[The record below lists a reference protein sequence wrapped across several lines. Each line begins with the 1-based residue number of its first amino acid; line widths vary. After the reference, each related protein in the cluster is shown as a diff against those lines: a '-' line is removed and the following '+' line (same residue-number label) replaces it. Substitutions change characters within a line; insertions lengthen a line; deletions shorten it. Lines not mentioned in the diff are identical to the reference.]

1 MRRRLIQE
9 CMSTPPP
16 PDWNHI
22 RAFFATAK
30 TGSFSAAAKQ
40 LGLTQPTLSR
50 QVSALEG
57 TLGVLLFERIGRE
70 LELTSA
76 GRELLT
82 HSHKMGI
89 AADGFARTAKGQAQ
103 DIEGLVRITAS
114 DVVSAYVLPKALRLL
129 QNRAPRQ
136 VVEVIADNA
145 IRDIMRRE
153 ADIAIRHV
161 RPEQPDLI
169 ARKLRETRGHLYA
182 ASSYLRARGR
192 PASVADTRLHDFL
205 YFGDI
210 SRMIGFLR
218 DIGVETTEQNYRLG
232 SENGVVAWDLVRQGF
247 GIAVMMEEIGD
258 ATPGVERLF
267 PEMEAIEFP
276 IWLTT
281 HRELHTSRKIR
292 LVFDVLAEALST

>member
-1 MRRRLIQE
+1 
-9 CMSTPPP
+9 MSTPLP

-22 RAFFATAK
+22 RAFLATAE
-30 TGSFSAAAKQ
+30 TGSLSAAAKQ

-50 QVSALEG
+50 QVSALEED
-57 TLGVLLFERIGRE
+57 LGVLLFERIGRG

-76 GRELLT
+76 GQELLT
-82 HSHKMGI
+82 HSRRMGH
-89 AADGFARTAKGQAQ
+89 AADGFARTATGQAQ

-114 DVVSAYVLPKALRLL
+114 DVFSAYVLPKALRVL
-129 QNRAPRQ
+129 QDRAPRL
-136 VVEVIADNA
+136 VVEVIADNG

-169 ARKLRETRGHLYA
+169 ARKLREARGHLYA

-192 PASVADTRLHDFL
+192 PASIADCSLHDFL

-218 DIGVETTEQNYRLG
+218 DIGVETTEKNYRLG

-247 GIAVMMEEIGD
+247 GIAVMMEEVGD